1 MSTPSNEE
9 CKAWI
14 KDPSNYIRGWFYY
27 NPEDP
32 RMLVPKR
39 SRLTG
44 WMVNFAQPALIAL
57 LIFTL
62 FLLLSGGIWVAW
74 MLE

>member
-1 MSTPSNEE
+1 MSAPSKKE

-14 KDPSNYIRGWFYY
+14 RDPSNYIRGWFYY

-44 WMVNFAQPALIAL
+44 WMVNFAQPYLIGI
-57 LIFTL
+57 LIFSL
-62 FLLLSGGIWVAW
+62 FILMGGGIWVALS
-74 MLE
+74 ME